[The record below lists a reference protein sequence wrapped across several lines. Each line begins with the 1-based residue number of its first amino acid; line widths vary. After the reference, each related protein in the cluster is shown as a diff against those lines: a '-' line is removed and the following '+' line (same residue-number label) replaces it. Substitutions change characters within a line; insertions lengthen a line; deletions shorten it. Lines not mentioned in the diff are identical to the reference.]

1 MVEYKS
7 RIVDDVLKEKLDYA
21 GAVLIEGPKWCG
33 KTTTALEH
41 SNSYVQMD
49 EPKTIKR
56 NIMLATM
63 EPDVLLSGNT
73 PRLFDEWQVV
83 PELWDSIRHAV
94 DRRSK
99 FGQFILTGSAVPADK
114 TKIRHSGT
122 GRFSWLKMRS
132 MTLFESNES
141 NGEIRLSELFDKK
154 KIPNCSSD
162 SNLES
167 LAYQICRGGWP
178 LAINMNEKAALQLA
192 YNYYDA
198 VVNSDINRADGY
210 TKDPNRVRRLL
221 RSYAR
226 NTATQASINTLR
238 QDIRTNDSED
248 LNDNTI
254 YSYTNALKNIFVI
267 EDMPA
272 WNPNLRSKT
281 AIRTSETKYF
291 SDPSIAIASLGLGPK
306 DLLNDLNT
314 LGLMFES
321 MAVRDLRVYS
331 QKMDGEVYHYRDSYG
346 LECDSVIHLRNGDYG
361 LIEIKLGGDNLIE
374 EGAKN
379 LNKLTSQIDYSK
391 MKQPSFRMV
400 LIGVGPGVYQRED
413 GVFVVPLNCLRD

>member
-1 MVEYKS
+1 MFKYRP
-7 RIVDDVLKEKLDYA
+7 RIVDEILEEKLSYA
-21 GAVLIEGPKWCG
+21 GAILIEGPKWCG

-41 SNSYVQMD
+41 SQSYVQMD
-49 EPKTIKR
+49 DPKTIKR
-56 NIMLATM
+56 NISLATM
-63 EPDVLLSGNT
+63 EPDALLSGNS
-73 PRLFDEWQVV
+73 PRLFDEWQIV
-83 PELWDSIRHAV
+83 PELWDLIRHEV
-94 DRRSK
+94 DKRSK
-99 FGQFILTGSAVPADK
+99 FGQFILTGSAVPAEK
-114 TKIRHSGT
+114 NKIRHSGT

-132 MTLFESNES
+132 MSLFESEES
-141 NGEIRLSELFDKK
+141 NGEVRLSELFNKQK
-154 KIPNCSSD
+154 NISSLSN
-162 SNLES
+162 SNLELLS
-167 LAYQICRGGWP
+167 YQICRGGWP
-178 LAINMNEKAALQLA
+178 LSIDLNGKAALQLA

-210 TKDPNRVRRLL
+210 SKNPDRVKRLM

-238 QDIRTNDSED
+238 QDIRNSDASD

-254 YSYTNALKNIFVI
+254 YSYINALKNIFVI

-281 AIRTSETKYF
+281 AIRLSDTKYF

-331 QKMDGEVYHYRDSYG
+331 QKIDGEVYHYRDSYG

-379 LNKLTSQIDYSK
+379 LNKLASQIDFSK

-400 LIGVGPGVYQRED
+400 LIGVGTGAYQRED